1 MCDCV
6 SSVKPAQILGEGP
19 ITIYLKPTLMHK
31 LELEELV
38 MGRRAVP
45 RCGYHVR
52 VKSAAAIYEVGA
64 ASNYHAHCSL
74 HNVHMLLLI
83 QVCLVLGGLAL
94 SCRFGH

>member
-64 ASNYHAHCSL
+64 ASNYHAHCTMCTCCSL
-74 HNVHMLLLI
+74 SK
-83 QVCLVLGGLAL
+83 CLVLGALAL
-94 SCRFGH
+94 SC

>member
-1 MCDCV
+1 
-6 SSVKPAQILGEGP
+6 
-19 ITIYLKPTLMHK
+19 MHK

-64 ASNYHAHCSL
+64 ASNYHA
-74 HNVHMLLLI
+74 LI
-83 QVCLVLGGLAL
+83 AQCAHAAPDPSAWYLALAL
-94 SCRFGH
+94 SCRFGHQDSLMR

>member
-1 MCDCV
+1 
-6 SSVKPAQILGEGP
+6 
-19 ITIYLKPTLMHK
+19 MHK

-64 ASNYHAHCSL
+64 ASNYHA
-74 HNVHMLLLI
+74 LI
-83 QVCLVLGGLAL
+83 AQCAHAAPYPSAWYLVP
-94 SCRFGH
+94 